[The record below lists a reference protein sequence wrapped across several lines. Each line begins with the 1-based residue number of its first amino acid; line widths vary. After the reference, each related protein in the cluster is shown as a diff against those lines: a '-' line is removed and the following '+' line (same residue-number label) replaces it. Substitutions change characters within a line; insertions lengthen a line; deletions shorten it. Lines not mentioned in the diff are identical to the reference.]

1 MTLADWVIDLLEEI
15 KEAAYKGENFDLHM
29 ENELLKEIKIIT
41 ESYEDTSW
49 IEIVGGSNV

>member
-29 ENELLKEIKIIT
+29 ENELLKEIAVK
-41 ESYEDTSW
+41 YENTKN
-49 IEIVGGSNV
+49 IYIY